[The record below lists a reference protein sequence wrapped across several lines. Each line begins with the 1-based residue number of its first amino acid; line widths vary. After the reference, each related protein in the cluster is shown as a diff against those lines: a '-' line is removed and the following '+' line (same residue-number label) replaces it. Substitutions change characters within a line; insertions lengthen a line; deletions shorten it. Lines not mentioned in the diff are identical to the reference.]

1 MNKDKEVELKKLEIE
16 KAKVELEKV
25 KVLEGYFRTL
35 AIIVLTT
42 GAGIGTLIKMIY
54 PGVFTKKLL
63 LIGLLVVFF
72 IFAFS
77 FGFIWLKLQ
86 KKIKEMEKWIH

>member
-1 MNKDKEVELKKLEIE
+1 MDKEQRELELKKLEIE
-16 KAKVELEKV
+16 KAKILES
-25 KVLEGYFRTL
+25 YFRTL
-35 AIIVLTT
+35 AIIVLTI
-42 GAGIGTLIKMIY
+42 GAGIGTLIQVIY
-54 PGVFTKKLL
+54 PEVFTKKLL

-86 KKIKEMEKWIH
+86 RKIKELEKWIY

>member
-1 MNKDKEVELKKLEIE
+1 MDKDQKEIELKKLEVE
-16 KAKVELEKV
+16 KAKIIES
-25 KVLEGYFRTL
+25 YFRTL

-42 GAGIGTLIKMIY
+42 GAGIGTLIQVIY
-54 PGVFTKKLL
+54 PDILTKKLL
-63 LIGLLVVFF
+63 LIVLLTMFF

-86 KKIKEMEKWIH
+86 RKMKEFEKWIY

>member
-1 MNKDKEVELKKLEIE
+1 MDKDQKEVELKKLEIE
-16 KAKVELEKV
+16 KAKII
-25 KVLEGYFRTL
+25 EGYFRTL

-42 GAGIGTLIKMIY
+42 GAGIGTLIQVIY
-54 PGVFTKKLL
+54 PGTLTKKLL
-63 LIGLLVVFF
+63 LIVLLTIFF

-86 KKIKEMEKWIH
+86 RKIKELEKWIY